1 MYPELNVTPKVLLAR
16 MLLAYLLL
24 AAAASAAGDRTL
36 APEDI
41 FELEYALDPQISPDG
56 RHVAYVRQ
64 SLDIMTDQFL
74 PNIWVVNSDGTGH
87 RPLLSGPVSYSDP
100 LWSPG
105 GDRLLYVAGAGDR
118 GAELHVRWMDTGQT
132 ALLTN
137 LPASP
142 GSMSWSPDGR
152 WIAFQ
157 MFVESP
163 AVELAQR
170 PAQPEG
176 AKWADPVKVI
186 NELPYRVDGAGYLKT
201 GYSQLFVVPADGG
214 TPRQLTEGN
223 YNHGGPLSWSPD
235 SRQIVFSANRID
247 DPIADPQ
254 ESELWVVDIDSGDMA
269 ALTDRNGPDMAPVLS
284 PDGQSIAFLGFD
296 DRGHSNHQTDAYLLD
311 RGSGEIRNLTAELD
325 RGVDSVSWFGGSR
338 RLLITYDDHGLSKI
352 ARLSLDGKVT
362 DLVDDMG
369 SASVGR
375 PYTSGDYS
383 VNDKGVIAYTRGS
396 ATRPSEVGILAGR
409 GPARTLT
416 DLNAD
421 LFAAKTAATVEEIRW
436 PSSVGDYEIQGWVV
450 KPPGFVETR
459 TYPLILEIHGGPF
472 TAYGPHFSPEVQLYA
487 AAGYVVLY
495 SNPRGSTSYGFDFMH
510 EIHHDYPSEDYD
522 DLMSGVDAMIETG
535 YVDADNL
542 FVTGGSGGGVLT
554 SWIVGKTDRFRAAV
568 VQKPVINWTSFS
580 LTADFSPFFAR
591 YWFAAMPWEDPEEY
605 WRRSPLSLVG
615 NVTTPTMLLTGE
627 QDFRTPIS
635 ESEQYYQALKL
646 RGIETALVRVP
657 ERSHNLVGRPTH
669 LIAKA
674 TNIIAWFE
682 RFREA
687 DD

>member
-1 MYPELNVTPKVLLAR
+1 MYQKLLLAS
-16 MLLAYLLL
+16 LLL
-24 AAAASAAGDRTL
+24 AASTHAANDRTL

-56 RHVAYVRQ
+56 RRVAYVRQ
-64 SLDIMTDQFL
+64 SLDIMTDQLL
-74 PNIWVVNSDGTGH
+74 PNIWIVNADGSGH
-87 RPLLSGPVSYSDP
+87 RPLLSGAGSYSNP
-100 LWSPG
+100 LWSPDG
-105 GDRLLYVAGAGDR
+105 ERLLYVTGAGER

-163 AVELAQR
+163 GLDLAK
-170 PAQPEG
+170 PPTQPEG
-176 AKWADPVKVI
+176 AKWADPVRII

-214 TPRQLTEGN
+214 TPRRLTDGN

-247 DPIADPQ
+247 NPIDDPL
-254 ESELWVVDIDSGDMA
+254 ESELWIVDVDSGDMDP
-269 ALTDRNGPDMAPVLS
+269 LTDRNGPDVAPVLS
-284 PDGQSIAFLGFD
+284 PDGKSIAFLGFD
-296 DRGHSNHQTDAYLLD
+296 DQGYSNHQVDAYLLNRD
-311 RGSGEIRNLTAELD
+311 SGEIRNLTAELD
-325 RGVDSVSWFGGSR
+325 RGVDAVAWAGGSR
-338 RLLITYDDHGLSKI
+338 RLLIQYDDHGKSKI
-352 ARLSLDGKVT
+352 ARMSLGGAIT

-375 PYTSGDYS
+375 PYTSGSFS
-383 VNDKGVIAYTRGS
+383 VSDGGAIAYTRGS
-396 ATRPSEVGILAGR
+396 AVRPSEVGILSGR

-416 DLNAD
+416 QLNAD
-421 LFAAKTAATVEEIRW
+421 LFASKTAASVEEITW
-436 PSSVGDYEIQGWVV
+436 QSSVGDYEIQGWVV
-450 KPPGFVETR
+450 KPQDFDASKK
-459 TYPLILEIHGGPF
+459 YPLILEIHGGPF

-487 AAGYVVLY
+487 GAGYVVLY

-510 EIHHDYPSEDYD
+510 EIHHNYPSEDYD
-522 DLMSGVDAMIETG
+522 DLMSGIDAMLETG
-535 YVDADNL
+535 YIDEDNL

-568 VQKPVINWTSFS
+568 VQKPVINWASFS
-580 LTADFSPFFAR
+580 LTADFSAFFTR
-591 YWFAAMPWEDPEEY
+591 YWFASMPWEDPEAY

-627 QDFRTPIS
+627 QDFRTPMS

-674 TNIIAWFE
+674 TNIIAGFE
-682 RFREA
+682 RFRA
-687 DD
+687 TDDEGS

>member
-1 MYPELNVTPKVLLAR
+1 MYHKLLLASVLLAV
-16 MLLAYLLL
+16 
-24 AAAASAAGDRTL
+24 SAHATDDRTL
-36 APEDI
+36 VPEDI

-56 RHVAYVRQ
+56 RRIAYVRQ
-64 SLDIMTDQFL
+64 SLDIMTDRLL
-74 PNIWVVNSDGTGH
+74 PNIWIVNADGSGH
-87 RPLLSGPVSYSDP
+87 RPLLSGAGSFSDP
-100 LWSPG
+100 RWSPD
-105 GDRLLYVAGAGDR
+105 GDRLLYVTSAGER

-137 LPASP
+137 LPAGP
-142 GSMSWSPDGR
+142 ASMSWSPDGQ

-163 AVELAQR
+163 GLELAK
-170 PAQPEG
+170 PPKKPEG
-176 AKWADPVKVI
+176 AEWAEAIKII
-186 NELPYRVDGAGYLKT
+186 NELPYRADGAGYLKT

-214 TPRQLTEGN
+214 TPRRLTDGN

-247 DPIADPQ
+247 NPIEDPL
-254 ESELWVVDIDSGDMA
+254 ESELWVVDIDSGDMDP
-269 ALTDRNGPDMAPVLS
+269 LTDRNGPDFAPVLS
-284 PDGQSIAFLGFD
+284 ADGKSIAYLGFD
-296 DRGHSNHQTDAYLLD
+296 DQGYSNHQVDVYLLNRD
-311 RGSGEIRNLTAELD
+311 SGAIRNLTSELD
-325 RGVDSVSWFGGSR
+325 RGVDSVAWAGASR
-338 RLLITYDDHGLSKI
+338 RLLISYDDHGRSNI
-352 ARLSLDGKVT
+352 ARLSLNGEVT

-375 PYTSGDYS
+375 PYTSGSYS
-383 VNDKGVIAYTRGS
+383 VSKDGAIAYTRGG
-396 ATRPSEVGILAGR
+396 ATRPSEVGVLPGR

-416 DLNAD
+416 QLNAD
-421 LFAAKTAATVEEIRW
+421 LFASKTAASVEEITW
-436 PSSVGDYEIQGWVV
+436 QSSVGDYEIQGWVV
-450 KPPGFVETR
+450 KPQDFDASKK
-459 TYPLILEIHGGPF
+459 YPLILEIHGGPF

-487 AAGYVVLY
+487 ASGYVVLY

-510 EIHHDYPSEDYD
+510 EIHHNYPSKDYD
-522 DLMSGVDAMIETG
+522 DLMSGVDAMLETG
-535 YVDADNL
+535 YIDGDNL

-554 SWIVGKTDRFRAAV
+554 SWIVGNTDRFRAAV
-568 VQKPVINWTSFS
+568 VQKPVINWLSFS

-591 YWFAAMPWEDPEEY
+591 YWFASMPWDDPDEY

-615 NVTTPTMLLTGE
+615 NVTTPTMLMTGE
-627 QDFRTPIS
+627 QDFRTPMS

-682 RFREA
+682 RFRTAEA
-687 DD
+687 E